1 MEYLTITQA
10 ARQTGIS
17 TKSIQRAIRRGELKA
32 EYPEPNKARIAAKDL
47 ADWQEARAVKVLV
60 IEQRGQTHGQTVQT
74 ELEQRVRTLERQVRN
89 LEQQVRRLRG
99 LRTAGKKPAEELT
112 ELYAFAARHNVSR
125 ADVERGITMQL
136 FPLEKL
142 GDGSLLALSSA
153 GQRAFWETFHAA
165 VPLWTACP
173 DCPHAF

>member
-1 MEYLTITQA
+1 MEYLTITEA

-32 EYPEPNKARIAAKDL
+32 EYPEPNKARISAKDL

-60 IEQRGQTHGQTVQT
+60 IEHGQAVQT
-74 ELEQRVRTLERQVRN
+74 ELEQRLQVLEQRVRTLEN
-89 LEQQVRRLRG
+89 QVRRLRVRG
-99 LRTAGKKPAEELT
+99 KGAGKQQAEELT

-125 ADVERGITMQL
+125 ADVERGITMDL

-142 GDGSLLALSSA
+142 GDGSLLALSLY

-165 VPLWTACP
+165 VPTWTACP